1 MAEKIVAEV
10 TEYIDCMKQVKYRL
24 QHIDELIKFISGEH
38 SPFALESVALQV
50 RKILELIAFSSIA
63 SCKGLYENIRFE
75 YDQNDYRKDWNAKS
89 ILLTM
94 DKINPGFYPNPFKF
108 STGLV
113 ERDGKRGRE
122 ICPISEN
129 YLTRKKFEKLYA
141 RVGKFLHA
149 DNPWGAD
156 KGSTHFKNDL
166 PEIIAQ
172 IKQLLNF
179 HFVQIKSG
187 DGLKLWMVQMG
198 TYEQSPQMLIA
209 EEI

>member
-1 MAEKIVAEV
+1 MAEV
-10 TEYIDCMKQVKYRL
+10 TEYIDCMRQVKYRL
-24 QHIDELIKFISGEH
+24 HHIHELNKFISGPH
-38 SPFALESVALQV
+38 GAFALESAALQV

-63 SCKGLYENIRFE
+63 PCKGLYEKIRLE

-108 STGLV
+108 STALV
-113 ERDGKRGRE
+113 ERDGNRGRE
-122 ICPISEN
+122 ISPISEN

-187 DGLKLWMVQMG
+187 ESIKLWMVQMG
-198 TYEQSPQMLIA
+198 TYGQSPQMIIA
-209 EEI
+209 EAI